1 MKRFVE
7 ARGSMLAL
15 KKECLE
21 HLPSCAKSC
30 AKKSEFCSSL
40 LHCMAFNV
48 LRAASH
54 VCTAQDP
61 GKNLGAKEALKKG
74 TSIIIVI
81 IMKMKA
87 HILRVSTP
95 LRSQKC
101 MITIGNTTH
110 AGG

>member
-1 MKRFVE
+1 
-7 ARGSMLAL
+7 
-15 KKECLE
+15 
-21 HLPSCAKSC
+21 
-30 AKKSEFCSSL
+30 
-40 LHCMAFNV
+40 MAFNV

-74 TSIIIVI
+74 TSIIII
-81 IMKMKA
+81 IMKA
-87 HILRVSTP
+87 HYILKVST

-101 MITIGNTTH
+101 MITIGNTNQ